1 VPSSVWLLLM
11 IVSATVCWC
20 TGQATGVSAGERL
33 GMSLLL
39 LPLLVTIVI
48 HDCRGSRPSS
58 AWLDYDKPG
67 KHAPS
72 TSPVG
77 KKSVCRTCG
86 EGRLLA
92 RKYSASGVTSPKPA
106 PLLRWAEQVTRQCQT
121 ARNPENRSAGHSIR
135 ASKMTHTS
143 LLAKSR
149 DPK

>member
-1 VPSSVWLLLM
+1 MAPSDD
-11 IVSATVCWC
+11 CF
-20 TGQATGVSAGERL
+20 GYGV
-33 GMSLLL
+33 
-39 LPLLVTIVI
+39 LVHRPRDRRQCGRTIGDVALI
-48 HDCRGSRPSS
+48 AAVARDYSDHDCRGSRPSS

-72 TSPVG
+72 ASPVG
-77 KKSVCRTCG
+77 KESVCRTCG

-92 RKYSASGVTSPKPA
+92 RKYSASGVTSPKA
-106 PLLRWAEQVTRQCQT
+106 AHLLRCAEQVTQIG
-121 ARNPENRSAGHSIR
+121 RNPENRSAGHSIR